1 MSQLPWHDELDA
13 ALSERKAA
21 GRYRQPRLRLGEQG
35 VNIEVDGKAML
46 SFCSNDYLGLA
57 AHPDIKQAFKQAIDK
72 EGVGSG
78 AAHLLTGHSH
88 YHQQLE
94 DALAEFTGQPRVLL
108 FSTGYMANLGVIDG
122 LLARG
127 DAVIQ
132 DKLNH
137 ASLLDGGRLTEAEQL
152 RYPHADMARLHK
164 RLHNAATARHRMIV
178 SDGVFSMDGDL
189 APLPDIMALA
199 KQHRAAVVIDD
210 AHGFGVIGKDGR
222 GTVSHFDITPD
233 EAPIQVGTLGKAFGT
248 GGAFVAADETVI
260 ETLVQQ
266 ARSYVYTTAQPP
278 AVAAA
283 TLVSLKLV
291 QTEAWR
297 REHLQALIQQFR
309 KGAEQLGLDL
319 MPSETPI
326 QPVVIGDDKK
336 ALAIGEKLEQ
346 QGILV
351 GVIRPPTVPQNTAR
365 LRITFSASH
374 SDKDVEKL
382 LNALE
387 QALAY

>member
-1 MSQLPWHDELDA
+1 MSQLPWHEELNA
-13 ALSERKAA
+13 ALSDRKAA

-35 VNIEVDGKAML
+35 VNITVDGRAML

-88 YHQQLE
+88 YHQALE
-94 DALAEFTGQPRVLL
+94 EALAAFAGQPRVLL

-122 LLARG
+122 LLNRG

-137 ASLLDGGRLTEAEQL
+137 ASLLDGGRLTDAQQL
-152 RYPHADMARLHK
+152 RYPHADMALLHK
-164 RLHNAATARHRMIV
+164 RLHNAATAKHRMIV
-178 SDGVFSMDGDL
+178 SDGVFSMDGDI
-189 APLPDIMALA
+189 APLPEMMALA
-199 KQHRAAVVIDD
+199 DQHRAAVLIDD
-210 AHGFGVIGKDGR
+210 AHGFGTIGKGGR
-222 GTVSHFDITPD
+222 GTVSHFNIAADK
-233 EAPIQVGTLGKAFGT
+233 APIQVGTLGKAFGT

-266 ARSYVYTTAQPP
+266 ARSFVYTTAQPP

-283 TLVSLKLV
+283 TLASLKLV
-291 QTEAWR
+291 ENEDWR

-309 KGAEQLGLDL
+309 KGADQLGLDL
-319 MPSETPI
+319 MPSQTPI
-326 QPVVIGDDKK
+326 QPVLIGDDKK
-336 ALAIGEKLEQ
+336 ALGIGKALEQ

-351 GVIRPPTVPQNTAR
+351 GVIRPPTVPKNTAR
-365 LRITFSASH
+365 LRITFSAAH
-374 SDKDVEKL
+374 SEKDVEKL

-387 QALAY
+387 QAVAH

>member
-1 MSQLPWHDELDA
+1 MSQLPWHDELNA
-13 ALSERKAA
+13 ALSDRKAA
-21 GRYRQPRLRLGEQG
+21 GRYRQPRLRLGDQG
-35 VNIEVDGKAML
+35 VNILVDGKAML

-57 AHPDIKQAFKQAIDK
+57 AHSQIKLAFKQAVDK

-88 YHQQLE
+88 YHQALE
-94 DALAEFTGQPRVLL
+94 EALTEFTGQPRVLL

-122 LLARG
+122 LLGRG

-137 ASLLDGGRLTEAEQL
+137 ASLLDGGRLTEAEQY
-152 RYPHADMARLHK
+152 RYPHADMALLHK
-164 RLHNAATARHRMIV
+164 RLHNAVTARHKLIA
-178 SDGVFSMDGDL
+178 SDGVFSMDGDI
-189 APLPDIMALA
+189 APLPEMMALA
-199 KQHRAAVVIDD
+199 EQHRAAVLIDD
-210 AHGFGVIGKDGR
+210 AHGFGVIGKGGR
-222 GTVSHFDITPD
+222 GTVSHFDIDTD
-233 EAPIQVGTLGKAFGT
+233 KAPILVGTLGKAFGT
-248 GGAFVAADETVI
+248 GGAFVAADEIVI
-260 ETLVQQ
+260 ETLIQQ

-283 TLVSLKLV
+283 TLASLKLV
-291 QTEAWR
+291 EAEDWR
-297 REHLQALIQQFR
+297 REHLQTLIKQFR
-309 KGAEQLGLDL
+309 QGAQQLGLAL
-319 MPSETPI
+319 MPSQTPI

-336 ALAIGEKLEQ
+336 ALAVGKKLEQ

-351 GVIRPPTVPQNTAR
+351 GVIRPPTVPKNTAR
-365 LRITFSASH
+365 LRITFSAAH

-387 QALAY
+387 QAGAY